1 MRRFLEHIAACPPPM
16 EDLGDDVC
24 LWKNNDSGKFSVNK
38 AYKSQ
43 IQVDPNTHNDVW
55 RVIWK
60 NILPPRIN
68 NFLWLMLKKRLL
80 TNHERVR
87 RRLTN
92 DSSCILCGNCQE
104 TLIHT
109 LRDCNIAKC
118 IWSKT
123 IATNDYRN
131 FSDADLED
139 WMISNLKN
147 QSDFGLGVVKW
158 DFFAVT
164 CLFIWKYMKYF
175 RENMVV
181 RTEMIVGQAE
191 TLAIHI
197 SNATATGGNW
207 SAVGGV
213 LRDSHGNWL
222 VGFCRFLGRG
232 FAITAELWGILHDLE
247 IAWQKEYTKVIIES
261 DNKSAVAML
270 IDVSIGSSSSTTL
283 VQRIKEEC
291 RRNWTVNI

>member
-104 TLIHT
+104 TVIHT

-147 QSDFGLGVVKW
+147 QSDFGWVKINS
-158 DFFAVT
+158 D
-164 CLFIWKYMKYF
+164 
-175 RENMVV
+175 E
-181 RTEMIVGQAE
+181 
-191 TLAIHI
+191 
-197 SNATATGGNW
+197 ATAESGNW